1 MPKNFMKYK
10 AGKLYFLLVCVFLC
24 TACGKEKTVFEA
36 GVENVP
42 ETESTVVTVLE
53 EQEEEKIEENEIVS
67 VSGKVNI
74 NSAGAEELMTLPGIG
89 EVRALAIIEYR
100 ETYGKFE
107 NIEDIMNVKGIKT
120 GVFSKINELICVK

>member
-1 MPKNFMKYK
+1 MPKNFMKNK
-10 AGKLYFLLVCVFLC
+10 AGKLCFLLVCIFLC

-42 ETESTVVTVLE
+42 EIESTVSMISDE
-53 EQEEEKIEENEIVS
+53 PEKEKPEEKAEDI

-100 ETYGKFE
+100 ETYGNFE

>member
-1 MPKNFMKYK
+1 MPKNFMKNK
-10 AGKLYFLLVCVFLC
+10 AGKLCFLLVCVFLC

-42 ETESTVVTVLE
+42 EMESTVSMISDE
-53 EQEEEKIEENEIVS
+53 PENEKSEEKAEDF

-100 ETYGKFE
+100 ETYGNFE